1 MSRHRSPFLSWVAL
15 LLYLSSVTRQV
26 NCTWH
31 LELPQRENRGINT
44 SDQTDSQ
51 GAPLP
56 SSTEFY
62 SKQQDGPEWVSIFP
76 GKQRVANERVTNKRE
91 SIESISSERAGSKE
105 IANDKAGSER
115 AASNNAG
122 SERVSTERADS
133 ERAGSEKVFSERA
146 GSEKIASKLAAS
158 ERVTTE
164 RTTIKKVASERVTS
178 AKAISKRATNEKSVG
193 EKAASA
199 RAVTEKAISH
209 QDAATLCAYRVV
221 ENGEDGR
228 LCFRHTQ
235 VDFTCP
241 SSTCRQVR
249 SPGGHLVANM
259 LSNGSVLL
267 QWSYDGWDR
276 SNFPGIKGVPSEAPE
291 LTVTSTAGGDGETL
305 PAPPKSPSTG
315 QQMQRR
321 GFRMSCW
328 WNGSY
333 TQFECASVILGNS
346 CRDFLMT
353 ELHENVPYRICLQPL
368 WAVWDAAETGK
379 LHKDKMK
386 TIWDGAGCVDFGVS
400 PSGMQD
406 IVIAMTTV
414 GGAICVMLVIIC
426 LLVAYITEN
435 IMSPSMQHTLTA
447 RHSTRSHNT
456 HL

>member
-1 MSRHRSPFLSWVAL
+1 MSEHQSALLCWVAL
-15 LLYLSSVTRQV
+15 LLYLSSMALQV
-26 NCTWH
+26 SGTQRP
-31 LELPQRENRGINT
+31 ESQQRESRGIPENVQ
-44 SDQTDSQ
+44 SYSQ

-62 SKQQDGPEWVSIFP
+62 SKQKDGPDWISVSEV
-76 GKQRVANERVTNKRE
+76 KQRTARERVTGERVTN
-91 SIESISSERAGSKE
+91 E
-105 IANDKAGSER
+105 IVTSD
-115 AASNNAG
+115 
-122 SERVSTERADS
+122 RVP
-133 ERAGSEKVFSERA
+133 SEKVPSER
-146 GSEKIASKLAAS
+146 SVH
-158 ERVTTE
+158 ERIPTK
-164 RTTIKKVASERVTS
+164 RAISSRVTS
-178 AKAISKRATNEKSVG
+178 VKAISKRATNDRTFSEKTTRS
-193 EKAASA
+193 KAT
-199 RAVTEKAISH
+199 TEKAINSE
-209 QDAATLCAYRVV
+209 DAGTLCAYRVV
-221 ENGEDGR
+221 EKGEEAR

-249 SPGGHLVANM
+249 SPGGHLLANM

-267 QWSYDGWDR
+267 QWTHDDGWGR
-276 SNFPGIKGVPSEAPE
+276 SNFPRNIGAPSEAPG
-291 LTVTSTAGGDGETL
+291 LTVTPTETL
-305 PAPPKSPSTG
+305 PPPKIPSGG

-346 CRDFLMT
+346 CRDFLLT

-368 WAVWDAAETGK
+368 WAVWDGAETGK

-386 TIWDGAGCVDFGVS
+386 TIWDGAGCVDFSIS

-435 IMSPSMQHTLTA
+435 IMSPSVQHTLTA